1 MSVLFWNESSDWV
14 LPSISFPQITS
25 ILPCFVFFLFFF
37 SFCSPYLL
45 LPSTPICSQSEVCCE
60 LCQMEQLP
68 ERGARTIMST
78 RCRLLALVLLL
89 WHFVLLHLLPLFS
102 SSFIC
107 HFSLCL
113 SECCLFLLLHL
124 VHLLTISQSLTPT
137 FSSSSLWPP
146 TAVWYKVLVKPSLE
160 RRCTCSFPPLLNRIH
175 QSCRCL
181 SNKVRRPR

>member
-25 ILPCFVFFLFFF
+25 ILMFCFFLFFF

-160 RRCTCSFPPLLNRIH
+160 RRCTCSFPALLNRIH